1 MERKELLDKVK
12 KLERCERQER
22 DRFLRE
28 RAAKEAVLQ
37 ARAKGLP
44 NKLIDLFLNLINVVN
59 SYILINLLTLLQEYN
74 GLQKSFDRFKEI
86 LKEQEDPV
94 SKSHFDRIMY

>member
-1 MERKELLDKVK
+1 M
-12 KLERCERQER
+12 
-22 DRFLRE
+22 
-28 RAAKEAVLQ
+28 
-37 ARAKGLP
+37 
-44 NKLIDLFLNLINVVN
+44 INVVN

-94 SKSHFDRIMY
+94 SKSVFIYMLSLLRNTNLIN